1 MMLKM
6 ILRTWNYK
14 KSYMFRNGTE
24 IVQRKKQCIL
34 RWVHFDVETEPEKY
48 YRELLM
54 LFTHWRNEVK
64 DLKGNCLLKLCI

>member
-34 RWVHFDVETEPEKY
+34 RWVHFDVETEPEKILQ
-48 YRELLM
+48 RTTDVVHTLE
-54 LFTHWRNEVK
+54 E
-64 DLKGNCLLKLCI
+64 